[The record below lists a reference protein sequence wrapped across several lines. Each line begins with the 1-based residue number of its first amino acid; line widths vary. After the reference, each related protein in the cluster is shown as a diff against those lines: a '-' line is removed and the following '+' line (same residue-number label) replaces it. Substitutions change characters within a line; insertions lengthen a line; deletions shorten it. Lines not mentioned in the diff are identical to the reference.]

1 MYFLSRWLVASP
13 SLSESLDL
21 VMSSQDQAFKMVLLS
36 RLTPVPFGL
45 QNAVFAVNCNLSTW
59 R

>member
-1 MYFLSRWLVASP
+1 
-13 SLSESLDL
+13 
-21 VMSSQDQAFKMVLLS
+21 MSSQQQAFKIVLLS

-45 QNAVFAVNCNLSTW
+45 QNAIFAVNCSLSTT